1 MAGEIPGLNIQVT
14 IDSSGVTAGVS
25 NVTNGLKSIEDQT
38 KTTGSALTNFKN
50 IAVGVF
56 GGNLLTQGL
65 METQKGLIDM
75 VKAVTDAQTGI
86 AKLAT
91 ALNNAKQNTADNRA
105 EIDKTSQSMSNLG
118 FETADTEQAY
128 GNLVTSTG
136 SVKEATNLMAMA
148 ADLARYKHESL
159 ATAATTLARG
169 TQGSVKAFK
178 ELGITLD
185 TNLPKNEAIAKA
197 FDELNQKIGG
207 QASAYADTFAGKLDI
222 MKAKLNDATVAIG
235 SALLP
240 VLSNLM
246 TIVMDVGAEIGKL
259 YDSYIKPLTDFV
271 KENAAAFEVLIGV
284 LGGAYLA
291 FKTFQVGMDLFKAA
305 QIVYIATTSGM
316 EAAQIALTFA
326 TNAGADA
333 TKAMTAVQAAL
344 NAVMEANPIAL
355 VTTAIAALAAGFVIA
370 WNNSKTFRDAVIDV
384 ATVAVKGFG
393 DFIQILGDVVT
404 AIEKVVT
411 GPLKLMLD
419 ALSHLPVVGKGAKD
433 ALNDINAGV
442 TDTGKFFDSSAT
454 SIVNMGKSLDDL
466 KNKKISLDD
475 LLGGGTKAST
485 LANAGDTST
494 GGDTGVSGN
503 VPGGNTTKSAVSA
516 AKAAAKA
523 AAAEAKKQAAELDT
537 DSKKVNTLYDSMTT
551 ALNDYNTSYTKL
563 VEAKNK
569 SDSAAQDTF
578 QKASVAANDTYNKAM
593 ASAQEAFDATSV
605 KAQQNYSDTV
615 TKINNTFQTDS
626 LNALNTY
633 NDAVAKAT
641 DANNAAVLKLNTD
654 AADKQLAL
662 VQKSES
668 ELTDAFSK
676 ATTVD
681 LGKSFFG
688 YGTATGLVT
697 SLQNQ
702 LDQMNKLAAD
712 AAQLGGMGYSQQ
724 FIQQVV
730 AQGPLLGDQMA
741 QALIN
746 AQPGTT
752 AQIQNLFDQVQT
764 VSTTGLN
771 NLASS
776 LNQNGV
782 LADTSLQAQYNQVGT
797 DLQTA
802 LASQQ
807 STFNDALS
815 AAQTTYNDAIA
826 KATTAQQDALAA
838 AQNTLDQT
846 IADATTKLQDA
857 QAAAKTALDDSLST
871 ATKTLQDALTASQ
884 TTFDQATTD
893 LHDSTMTKLND
904 LQTKLE
910 AVAKLMSS
918 LGVGGQASAGLALSG
933 SIATPYISGGQ
944 TLPTTIPTA
953 TSATPS
959 ITVNQTNN
967 INGSTSPSDISTS
980 TVNAILYG
988 STQALLVSGG
998 GRGAIAS

>member
-91 ALNNAKQNTADNRA
+91 ALNNAKQNTDANREA
-105 EIDKTSQSMSNLG
+105 IDKTSQSMSNLG

-136 SVKEATNLMAMA
+136 SVKEATSLMGMA

-185 TNLPKNEAIAKA
+185 TTLPKNEAIAKA

-271 KENAAAFEVLIGV
+271 RENAAAFEILIGV

-291 FKTFQVGMDLFKAA
+291 FKTYEIGMNLFKAA
-305 QIVYIATTSGM
+305 QIVYIAMTTGM
-316 EAAQIALTFA
+316 TAAQTALTFA
-326 TNAGADA
+326 TEGGEAA
-333 TKAMTAVQAAL
+333 TASMTAVQAGL
-344 NAVMEANPIAL
+344 NAVMEANPIGL
-355 VTTAIAALAAGFVIA
+355 VVTAVAALAAGFVLA
-370 WNNSKTFRDAVIDV
+370 WNNIKPFRDAVVDV
-384 ATVAVKGFG
+384 ASVAVQGFG
-393 DFIQILGDVVT
+393 DFIQILGDVIT
-404 AIEKVVT
+404 AILKVVT
-411 GPLKLMLD
+411 GPMKLFLE
-419 ALSHLPVVGKGAKD
+419 ALSHLPIVGKGAKD
-433 ALNDINAGV
+433 ALNDINGA
-442 TDTGKFFDSSAT
+442 TQDTGKFFDSTAT

-475 LLGGGTKAST
+475 LLGGGTKSST
-485 LANAGDTST
+485 LANAGDTSA
-494 GGDTGVSGN
+494 GGSTGVTGN
-503 VPGGNTTKSAVSA
+503 VPGGNTTKA
-516 AKAAAKA
+516 AAAAAKKDLSQLTA
-523 AAAEAKKQAAELDT
+523 
-537 DSKKVNTLYDSMTT
+537 DSNKVNTIYADMNT
-551 ALNDYNTSYTKL
+551 AMKSYTTDYLKL
-563 VEAKNK
+563 VDAKNK
-569 SDSAAQDTF
+569 ADQTAQDNYAKTKLAAQDTL
-578 QKASVAANDTYNKAM
+578 NKALL
-593 ASAQEAFDATSV
+593 AAQQTYDDAYA
-605 KAQQNYSDTV
+605 KAQQA
-615 TKINNTFQTDS
+615 
-626 LNALNTY
+626 NA
-633 NDAVAKAT
+633 DAVA
-641 DANNAAVLKLNTD
+641 KLNTD

-662 VQKSES
+662 VQKSEAQ
-668 ELTDAFSK
+668 LTDAFSK

-681 LGKSFFG
+681 LAKSFFG
-688 YGTATGLVT
+688 TGTATGLVS
-697 SLQNQ
+697 SLQDQLKQMNQ
-702 LDQMNKLAAD
+702 LASD
-712 AAQLGGMGYSQQ
+712 AAQLGGMGYSQA

-752 AQIQNLFDQVQT
+752 QQIQNLFGAVTDE
-764 VSTTGLN
+764 STNGLN
-771 NLASS
+771 NLADS
-776 LNQNGV
+776 LNANGV
-782 LADTSLQAQYNQVGT
+782 LVNQDLQSQYNQVAT
-797 DLQTA
+797 DLQTS

-807 STFNDALS
+807 TSFNNTVADLQS
-815 AAQTTYNDAIA
+815 KLNQSQSDAQTAFNNTMTD
-826 KATTAQQDALAA
+826 
-838 AQNTLDQT
+838 AQNTLNNAILAAQT
-846 IADATTKLQDA
+846 
-857 QAAAKTALDDSLST
+857 S
-871 ATKTLQDALTASQ
+871 
-884 TTFDQATTD
+884 FDQASQS
-893 LHDSTMTKLND
+893 LLDSTTQKMEA
-904 LQTKLE
+904 LQAELV
-910 AVAKLMSS
+910 AVAALMAQ
-918 LGVGGQASAGLALSG
+918 LGVAGQASAALALTNSPYDTFAPG
-933 SIATPYISGGQ
+933 ATTGTVSSTDTAADMAASINYG
-944 TLPTTIPTA
+944 
-953 TSATPS
+953 SATTNLTPGLQYVGSQLQYVSPS
-959 ITVNQTNN
+959 GQIEAPSASNSKITVNQTNN
-967 INGSTSPSDISTS
+967 INGSTAPSDIT
-980 TVNAILYG
+980 TATTNAILFG
-988 STQALLVSGG
+988 TTQGLVVGG
-998 GRGAIAS
+998 GDRGAIAE

>member
-14 IDSSGVTAGVS
+14 IDSTGVTAGVS
-25 NVTNGLKSIEDQT
+25 RVTDGLKSIEEQT
-38 KTTGSALTNFKN
+38 RTTGGALSNFKN
-50 IAVGVF
+50 IALGVF

-65 METQKGLIDM
+65 MEAQTGLVSL
-75 VKAVTDAQTGI
+75 VKAVSDAQTGT

-91 ALNNAKQNTADNRA
+91 ALNDAKQNTAANRDQ
-105 EIDKTSQSMSNLG
+105 IDKTAQSMSDLG

-136 SVKEATNLMAMA
+136 SVKEATSLMGMA

-178 ELGITLD
+178 ELGISLD
-185 TNLPKNEAIAKA
+185 TTLPKNEAIAKA
-197 FDELNQKIGG
+197 FDQLNQKIGG
-207 QASAYADTFAGKLDI
+207 QASAYADTFAGKLDV
-222 MKAKLNDATVAIG
+222 MKAKLNDAAVSVG

-246 TIVMDVGAEIGKL
+246 TIVMDVGKEIGKL

-284 LGGAYLA
+284 LGGAYVA
-291 FKTFQVGMDLFKAA
+291 FKTYEIGMNLFKAA
-305 QIVYIATTSGM
+305 QIVYIAMTSGM
-316 EAAQIALTFA
+316 TAAQTALTFA
-326 TNAGADA
+326 TEAGSDA
-333 TKAMTAVQAAL
+333 TKAMTVVQAAL
-344 NAVMEANPIAL
+344 NAVMDANPIGL
-355 VTTAIAALAAGFVIA
+355 VVLAIAALAAIFVVA
-370 WNNSKTFRDAVIDV
+370 WNHSKTFRDIVIDV
-384 ATVAVKGFG
+384 AEAGVEGFG
-393 DFIQILGDVVT
+393 EFIQILGDVVT
-404 AIEKVVT
+404 AVMKLAT
-411 GPLKLMLD
+411 GPMKLLLEGMSFMPGIGGAAKAALK
-419 ALSHLPVVGKGAKD
+419 
-433 ALNDINAGV
+433 DINGATQDV
-442 TDTGKFFDSSAT
+442 GKFFDSTAN
-454 SIVNMGKSLDDL
+454 SIKGMGKSLDEL
-466 KNKKISLDD
+466 RNKKISLGDI
-475 LLGGGTKAST
+475 LGGGAKEST
-485 LANAGDTST
+485 LANAGGLSD
-494 GGDTGVSGN
+494 GKDTGVIGN
-503 VPGGNTTKSAVSA
+503 VPGGNTTK
-516 AKAAAKA
+516 A
-523 AAAEAKKQAAELDT
+523 AAAQAKKDAAQLAA
-537 DSKKVNTLYDSMTT
+537 DSKQVNTIYNDMTT
-551 ALNDYNTSYTKL
+551 ALKDYATKYATL
-563 VEAKNK
+563 QDDKNK
-569 SDSAAQDTF
+569 RDLAAQDAF
-578 QKASVAANDTYNKAM
+578 NKASAAANDTYNKAM
-593 ASAQEAFDATSV
+593 FNAQEAFDATSI
-605 KAQQNYSDTV
+605 KATQTYNDTV
-615 TKINNTFQTDS
+615 AKINDTYQTDS

-633 NDAVAKAT
+633 NDTVQKAT

-662 VQKSES
+662 VQKSEA

-676 ATTVD
+676 ATSVD
-681 LGKSFFG
+681 VAKSFFG

-712 AAQLGGMGYSQQ
+712 AAKLGGLGYSQQ

-752 AQIQNLFDQVQT
+752 AQIQNLFSQVQD
-764 VSTTGLN
+764 VSKNGLN
-771 NLASS
+771 DLASS
-776 LNQNGV
+776 LNQNGI
-782 LADTSLQAQYNQVGT
+782 LADTSLQAQYNQIGT

-807 STFNDALS
+807 STFNDALT

-910 AVAKLMSS
+910 AVAKLMSG

-933 SIATPYISGGQ
+933 SIATPYISGNQ
-944 TLPTTIPTA
+944 ALPTPTST
-953 TSATPS
+953 TSTTPS
-959 ITVNQTNN
+959 VTVNQTNN
-967 INGSTSPSDISTS
+967 INGTTAPSDIQTA
-980 TVNAILYG
+980 TINGILYG
-988 STQALLVSGG
+988 STQALVSNPSA
-998 GRGAIAS
+998 RVGANF